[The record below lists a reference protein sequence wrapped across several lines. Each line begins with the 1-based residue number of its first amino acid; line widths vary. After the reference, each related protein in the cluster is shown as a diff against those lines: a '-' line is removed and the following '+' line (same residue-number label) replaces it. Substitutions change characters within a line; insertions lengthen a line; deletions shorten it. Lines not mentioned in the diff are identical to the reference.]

1 MDFNVDLRP
10 GLDFAAQLR
19 SIFGSKVSSV
29 EDSGF
34 WLLAAFPRSKFRLTE
49 ASVGFLLQS
58 ALGGYAAH
66 FCPLEVQD
74 WIYKF
79 RVSSKSVGLFIYQ
92 KSFFQSAGFHVVF

>member
-1 MDFNVDLRP
+1 MWIFVLAWTLQHSYVP
-10 GLDFAAQLR
+10 SLDQRSLQLKIR
-19 SIFGSKVSSV
+19 G
-29 EDSGF
+29 SGF
-34 WLLAAFPRSKFRLTE
+34 LLLFPSPKFRLTE